1 MAVPKPERLK
11 EFVKRMKSHPPARSF
26 EEAREL
32 LATVLNAVEDELSDV
47 AFSASTWLT
56 DGRMY
61 PPQDDSMRDVSD
73 RPDLK
78 RFRSRDH
85 NTFIATNGAIR
96 IETVSTG
103 HVVLDMPGKDGEKAF
118 EDEP

>member
-11 EFVKRMKSHPPARSF
+11 EFVKRMKSHPPVRTFEKARQ
-26 EEAREL
+26 L
-32 LATVLNAVEDELSDV
+32 LATVLNAVEDELSGV
-47 AFSASTWLT
+47 PFTATTWLT

-78 RFRSRDH
+78 RFRSREH
-85 NTFIATNGAIR
+85 NTFIATHGAIR
-96 IETVSTG
+96 IEAISTK
-103 HVVLDMPGKDGEKAF
+103 HLVLDKPGDDGKKVF

>member
-11 EFVKRMKSHPPARSF
+11 EFVKRMVTHPGARSF
-26 EEAREL
+26 EEARDG
-32 LATVLNAVEDELSDV
+32 LASVLNGVEDELSGIP
-47 AFSASTWLT
+47 FSPTTWLT

-61 PPQDDSMRDVSD
+61 PPQDDSVRDVSG

-96 IETVSTG
+96 IEAVSTKQT
-103 HVVLDMPGKDGEKAF
+103 VLDKAGNDGRKVF

>member
-1 MAVPKPERLK
+1 MAVPKAKRLE
-11 EFVKRMKSHPPARSF
+11 EFVKRMEAHPPARTF
-26 EEAREL
+26 AEAREL
-32 LATVLNAVEDELSDV
+32 LATVLNAVEDELSGV
-47 AFSASTWLT
+47 PFSATTWLT

-61 PPQDDSMRDVSD
+61 PPQDDNMRDVSD

-96 IETVSTG
+96 IEAVSTKQI
-103 HVVLDMPGKDGEKAF
+103 VLDKPGNDGAKAF